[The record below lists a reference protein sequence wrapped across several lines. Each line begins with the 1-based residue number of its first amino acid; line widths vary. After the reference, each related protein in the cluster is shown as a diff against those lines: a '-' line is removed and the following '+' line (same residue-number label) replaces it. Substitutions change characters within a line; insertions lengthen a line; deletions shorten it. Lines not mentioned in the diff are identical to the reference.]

1 MKLLRCFC
9 CKTKDKTQA
18 VEVPVTTDIS
28 NIEEPDQAS
37 RLTAL
42 RDQLRQV
49 QTVQASQP
57 HPLVIDHVI
66 GVVDIPVYESDGVSL
81 RSVGKSHQLFVYDK

>member
-9 CKTKDKTQA
+9 CKTKDKTQVA
-18 VEVPVTTDIS
+18 EVPTTTDVS
-28 NIEEPDQAS
+28 NIEEGEQAS
-37 RLTAL
+37 RIIAL
-42 RDQLRQV
+42 REQIRQA
-49 QTVQASQP
+49 QTIQASLP
-57 HPLVIDHVI
+57 RPSVIDHVI

>member
-18 VEVPVTTDIS
+18 AEVPATTDIS
-28 NIEEPDQAS
+28 NIEEADQTS
-37 RLTAL
+37 KLTVL

-57 HPLVIDHVI
+57 HPPVIDHVI